1 VEQTPT
7 RHVWGNPMTKPRNG
21 PDPKKLAAYQGCI
34 TRGLTVDQT
43 AEAMG
48 VKRHTVRSYARDN
61 GLVFVDYNPRA
72 TSRTPDAV
80 PARDVWVIEKHS
92 PERISNPIT
101 MRVSL
106 PKPPFEI
113 DIRRTA

>member
-1 VEQTPT
+1 
-7 RHVWGNPMTKPRNG
+7 MTKPRNG
-21 PDPKKLAAYQGCI
+21 PDPKKLAAYQDCI

-61 GLVFVDYNPRA
+61 GLVLVDYNPRA

-80 PARDVWVIEKHS
+80 PTRDVWVIEKHAVEGS
-92 PERISNPIT
+92 RNPIT

-113 DIRRTA
+113 DIRRSA

>member
-1 VEQTPT
+1 MEQTPA
-7 RHVWGNPMTKPRNG
+7 RHVWGNSMTKPRNG
-21 PDPKKLAAYQGCI
+21 PNPKKLAAYQDCI

-72 TSRTPDAV
+72 TSRAPDAA
-80 PARDVWVIEKHS
+80 PTRDVLVIRKASFSQMGEYGA
-92 PERISNPIT
+92 
-101 MRVSL
+101 MDVSL

-113 DIRRTA
+113 DIRRSA

>member
-1 VEQTPT
+1 
-7 RHVWGNPMTKPRNG
+7 MTKPRNG
-21 PDPKKLAAYQGCI
+21 PDPKKLAAYQDCI
-34 TRGLTVDQT
+34 ARGLTVDQT

-72 TSRTPDAV
+72 TSRAQDAV
-80 PARDVWVIEKHS
+80 LTRDVWVIERHS
-92 PERISNPIT
+92 PERSGNPIT

-113 DIRRTA
+113 DIRRSA